1 MHEQS
6 VGTIAQ
12 FMQQK
17 AGIKLAASKIYMIEA
32 RLEAVVQR
40 FGFDHIDAL
49 AAGLPQALGE
59 VQQAVVDALTTNES
73 FFFRDQKPFD
83 AFEQSLLPQALE
95 RARAEQRPVRIW
107 CAAAATGQ
115 EPYSL
120 AMLLAEK
127 KHQWLTV
134 GAEIIA
140 TDLSET
146 ALSRAKD
153 GLFTQFEVQRG
164 LSAQRLVN
172 YFTQQQGQWQIST
185 TLRQMVQFDQ
195 HNLLHNPARFGQF
208 DMIFC
213 RNVLIYFD
221 LETKQQI
228 LAHLARQL
236 RPGGVLVLGAS
247 ETLVGVSDGFAADAS
262 LPMVFRHGIGGS

>member
-1 MHEQS
+1 MREQS

-17 AGIKLAASKIYMIEA
+17 AGIKLTANKIYMIEA

-49 AAGLPQALGE
+49 AANLPQALGE

-83 AFEQSLLPQALE
+83 AFENVLLPQAIAQ
-95 RARAEQRPVRIW
+95 ARTEQRPVRIW

-120 AMLLAEK
+120 AMLLASK

-134 GAEIIA
+134 GAEILA

-172 YFTQQQGQWQIST
+172 YFTQEKGQWQINSA
-185 TLRQMVQFDQ
+185 LRQMVQFEV
-195 HNLLHNPARFGQF
+195 HNLLHNPSRFGMF
-208 DMIFC
+208 DIIFC

-221 LETKQQI
+221 LEIKQQI

-236 RPGGVLVLGAS
+236 RPGGALVLGAS
-247 ETLVGVSDGFAADAS
+247 ETLVGVTNQFVAS
-262 LPMVFRHGIGGS
+262 SEMPMVFQLV